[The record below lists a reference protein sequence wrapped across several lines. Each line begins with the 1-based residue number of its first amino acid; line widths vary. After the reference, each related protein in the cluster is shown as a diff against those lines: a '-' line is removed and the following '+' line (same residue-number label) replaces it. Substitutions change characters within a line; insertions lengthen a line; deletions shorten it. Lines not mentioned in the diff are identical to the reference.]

1 MPQDI
6 LVERLFESLVNGDR
20 PGARSIV
27 QDGLAR
33 GTPATTLLTDLFW
46 PTHEYIEKLN
56 RSDQMTGVAYHLST
70 RLLRMLVDQA
80 AARLEHGPARG
91 QSIFCACGPSQGE
104 ELAAQMACDL
114 LEAAGFE
121 VAFSGGGVPADEVL
135 AQVQE
140 RQPNY
145 LIMFA
150 SAASDLPD
158 VRHVIDTMR
167 EIGACAGTK
176 IIVGGGV
183 FNRAE
188 GLAQEIGAHDWAYSP
203 ADLVDLLT
211 LEPEEEVQRTPIRQT
226 APAKQ
231 TTTRKRAA
239 A

>member
-1 MPQDI
+1 MPQDM
-6 LVERLFESLVNGDR
+6 LVERLFETLVNGDR
-20 PGARSIV
+20 PGARTIV

-33 GTPATTLLTDLFW
+33 GTPAAVMLTDLFW
-46 PTHEYIEKLN
+46 PVHEYIEKLN
-56 RSDQMTGVAYHLST
+56 RADQMTGVSYHLST

-80 AARLEHGPARG
+80 AARLEIATPRG
-91 QSIFCACGPSQGE
+91 ESVFCACGPSQGE

-114 LEAAGFE
+114 LESSGFE
-121 VAFSGGGVPADEVL
+121 VAFSGGGVPADEIL

-140 RQPNY
+140 RQPTY
-145 LIMFA
+145 LVLFA

-158 VRHVIDTMR
+158 IRHVIDTMR

-176 IIVGGGV
+176 VIVGGGV

-211 LEPEEEVQRTPIRQT
+211 LEPEVEATPVRQT
-226 APAKQ
+226 APPKPAAI
-231 TTTRKRAA
+231 RKRAA